1 MHAAKRAGWQ
11 GPRLGVV
18 LGAAAVVAVAMGL
31 LATLRYT
38 DSERWV
44 QAALVELEA
53 KGKGL
58 DAEGCIDATL
68 EWHKKCEATKVLCDN
83 AVSMA
88 MFHCLKQRDHADAC
102 ATLDLAAPTGQ
113 WVFKR
118 CEARGTPCKIMKQ
131 CPCAQTY
138 RALDSFCRN
147 EGKAVQ
153 VEL

>member
-18 LGAAAVVAVAMGL
+18 LGAATLIAVAMGL
-31 LATLRYT
+31 LATFRYT
-38 DSERWV
+38 NSERWV
-44 QAALVELEA
+44 QRALAELEA
-53 KGKGL
+53 KGKNL

-68 EWHKKCEATKVLCDN
+68 EWHKTCEATKVLCDN

-102 ATLDLAAPTGQ
+102 GSLDLAAPTGQ